1 VTQAT
6 NRVSTTGRRA
16 RVGARQLRPALE
28 LLESK
33 IAPPFARPGIVDRTS
48 LVARLC
54 ASRAPV
60 VCVTA
65 PPGYGKTTLLAQW
78 AERDLRPFAWI
89 SLDDHDNDPA
99 VLLRYVAV
107 ALDRL
112 QPADSPPLPTSIFAN
127 RFSIGNAIPR
137 LASAMASMPPFILAL
152 DDVHRLDDRECL
164 DAITRLTRHVPGGS
178 TFAFAGWRDP
188 PVPMARLRGTGEMVE
203 VDAGDLALDDDQS
216 HHLLRG
222 EGLDLTDA
230 MVVALRK
237 RTEGWPVALRL
248 AAQWV
253 REGDPDQ
260 ASAFKGDD
268 RLMADYL
275 RLEVLSK
282 LPQRDVAFMTR
293 TSVLDELS
301 GPLCDAILKTKGAG
315 RVLEALERSNCLLVP
330 LDRNRESYRYHHLFR
345 ELLRAELERREAH
358 RVPELL
364 RLAADWCEANGR
376 PEAAIRYA
384 QANDDVDRVA
394 RLVTINAQS
403 VFQRGH
409 AATVERWLEWLE
421 ANGAIERHAAA
432 AVLGVWLHAVRGRP
446 AEAERWAD
454 KLTGE
459 SLQSSPPDGSPSLE
473 PWLAM
478 VHGMLCRDGVERMR
492 ADAQLALRTIAPGSS
507 IRPQAMLLLG
517 LALLLSGE
525 LAEADDVMADA
536 AEEAEW
542 LGATNAA
549 VLALSER
556 AVLAI
561 ERDDWERAEAF
572 LERAS
577 EIRDGSGL
585 DGYVTSA
592 LGYAASSRLAAHRGD
607 RERARAELARAQRL
621 RPMLTYAIPH
631 LAVQTL
637 LAMTRVHMAL
647 ADAAG
652 ARTLVREVDQVLRR
666 RPELGTLR
674 AQTEDVREQLEAF
687 RAGTPGVSTLTT
699 AELRLLPYLRTH
711 HSFREIGERL
721 HVSPHTVKTQAI
733 SIYRKLGVT
742 SRSGAIEHALDLGL
756 LDP

>member
-1 VTQAT
+1 MTQAT
-6 NRVSTTGRRA
+6 NRISTTGRRG
-16 RVGARQLRPALE
+16 RVGTRPLRPALE

-33 IAPPFARPGIVDRTS
+33 ITPPFARPGIVDHVS

-54 ASRAPV
+54 CSGAPV
-60 VCVTA
+60 VSIAA

-78 AERDLRPFAWI
+78 AERDPRPFAWI
-89 SLDDHDNDPA
+89 SFDDHDNDPA
-99 VLLRYVAV
+99 VLLRYVAA
-107 ALDRL
+107 ALDQLR
-112 QPADSPPLPTSIFAN
+112 PVEGAPLAASILAN
-127 RFSIGNAIPR
+127 RFSVRDAIPR
-137 LASAMASMPPFILAL
+137 LASAMASMPPFVLAL
-152 DDVHRLDDRECL
+152 DDVHRLDDRASL
-164 DAITRLTRHVPGGS
+164 DAIERLTRHVPRGS
-178 TFAFAGWRDP
+178 TFAFAGRRDP
-188 PVPMARLRGTGEMVE
+188 PVPTARLRGLGEMVE
-203 VDAGDLALDDDQS
+203 IDAGDLALDDDQARD
-216 HHLLRG
+216 LLRG

-230 MVVALRK
+230 TVAALRE
-237 RTEGWPVALRL
+237 RTEGWPVALHL
-248 AAQWV
+248 AALWV
-253 REGDPDQ
+253 KEEALGEP
-260 ASAFKGDD
+260 SGFKGDD

-275 RLEVLSK
+275 RFEVLSRLSQK
-282 LPQRDVAFMTR
+282 DVAFLTR

-315 RVLEALERSNCLLVP
+315 QVLEDLERSNCLLFP

-394 RLVTINAQS
+394 NLVTINGQPL
-403 VFQRGH
+403 VQQGR
-409 AATVERWLEWLE
+409 AATVEGWLEWLE
-421 ANGAIERHAAA
+421 RCGAIERHAPAA
-432 AVLGVWLHAVRGRP
+432 ILGVWVHALQGRP

-454 KLTGE
+454 KLTGA
-459 SLQSSPPDGSPSLE
+459 SLEGPLPDGSLSLE

-478 VHGMLCRDGVERMR
+478 THGMLCRDGVERLR
-492 ADAQLALRTIAPGSS
+492 ANAQLALRTLGARSAL
-507 IRPQAMLLLG
+507 RPQAMLLLG
-517 LALLLSGE
+517 LALLLSGKVE
-525 LAEADDVMADA
+525 EADDVMADA
-536 AEEAEW
+536 IEEAEW
-542 LGATNAA
+542 FGATNTL

-561 ERDDWERAEAF
+561 ERDDWERAETF
-572 LERAS
+572 LDRAS
-577 EIRDGSGL
+577 EIREGSGL

-592 LGYAASSRLAAHRGD
+592 LGHAASSRVAAHRGD
-607 RERARAELARAQRL
+607 RERARAELGRAQRL
-621 RPMLTYAIPH
+621 RPLLTHAIPH

-637 LAMTRVHMAL
+637 LAMTRVHMTL

-652 ARTLVREVDQVLRR
+652 ARTLLWEIDQVLRR
-666 RPELGTLR
+666 RPGLGTLPAQAEDLR
-674 AQTEDVREQLEAF
+674 AQLEAF

-699 AELRLLPYLRTH
+699 AELRLLPHLRTH
-711 HSFREIGERL
+711 LSFREIGELL

-742 SRSGAIEHALDLGL
+742 SRSGAIERALDLGL